1 MSCGAPKELLDL
13 VDGINGVIDTVELGI
28 AALPKRI
35 ASIPGYTEIVMATQV
50 ANDLKLYKSL
60 LDDPLALLEM
70 AVPSLPQEFQDFI
83 DAGNSLVA
91 ETEEKL
97 NLVSSIA
104 DKYGDLDIGDPEEL
118 LDALNDL
125 GGDIDK
131 LCTIIPNIQERFG
144 ELIEMGK
151 PLTGTVE
158 RPINPIP
165 KLAAPFVKGLK
176 DLKDELADGFDT
188 PADEDKPQTWDDII
202 YDTSQPYLLQ

>member
-104 DKYGDLDIGDPEEL
+104 NKYGDLDIGDPEEL

-188 PADEDKPQTWDDII
+188 PADEDKPQTWDDIV

>member
-97 NLVSSIA
+97 NLVSNIA
-104 DKYGDLDIGDPEEL
+104 NKYGDLDIGDPEEL
-118 LDALNDL
+118 LDSLNDL

>member
-28 AALPKRI
+28 ASLPKRI

-97 NLVSSIA
+97 NLVSNIA
-104 DKYGDLDIGDPEEL
+104 NKYGDLDIGDPEEL

-188 PADEDKPQTWDDII
+188 PADEDKPTTWDDIA
-202 YDTSQPYLLQ
+202 YETSQQYLLQ

>member
-1 MSCGAPKELLDL
+1 MSCGAPRELLDL

-60 LDDPLALLEM
+60 LDDPLALLET
-70 AVPSLPQEFQDFI
+70 VIPSLPQEFQDFI
-83 DAGNSLVA
+83 AAGNSLVA

-104 DKYGDLDIGDPEEL
+104 NKYGDLDIGDPEEL

-125 GGDIDK
+125 GSDIDK

-144 ELIEMGK
+144 NLIEMGK
-151 PLTGTVE
+151 PLTGTVA
-158 RPINPIP
+158 RPTNPIA
-165 KLAAPFVKGLK
+165 KIASPFVKGLK

-188 PADEDKPQTWDDII
+188 PADEDKPQTWDDIQ
-202 YDTSQPYLLQ
+202 YETSQPYLLQ

>member
-35 ASIPGYTEIVMATQV
+35 ASIPGYTEIVMASQV